1 MWLFLSLILGD
12 HLCIILGKRKR
23 KEKKKDSDQKKKAS
37 KIKSGLLLQL
47 LKVVYYCKSQE
58 L

>member
-12 HLCIILGKRKR
+12 HLCIILE
-23 KEKKKDSDQKKKAS
+23 KEKKGKEKGFWSEKKAS

>member
-1 MWLFLSLILGD
+1 MWLFLMSNLGRSFVY
-12 HLCIILGKRKR
+12 HPGK
-23 KEKKKDSDQKKKAS
+23 KEKKGKEKGFWSEKKAS